1 MSTAPQSQSQPA
13 EALVRVGDA
22 AVPTTWGTFTCVA
35 FRSTSD
41 GVEHLA
47 FVRGTIDD
55 GAPVPVRIHSE
66 CLTGDVFGSRRCD
79 CGPQLAAAM
88 TAIDTNDRGVVVY
101 LRGHEGRGIGIGHKI
116 AAYALQDA
124 GFDTVDANLE
134 LGLPVDSRDYAIGA
148 QILRALGV
156 RRVRLMTNNPAKH
169 TGLSSNGIDVVER
182 VALPI
187 ATTPENLA
195 YLRTKRDRMGHL
207 LELGDA
213 ADGAR

>member
-1 MSTAPQSQSQPA
+1 MQ
-13 EALVRVGDA
+13 EL
-22 AVPTTWGTFTCVA
+22 
-35 FRSTSD
+35 
-41 GVEHLA
+41 
-47 FVRGTIDD
+47 VRGTIDD

-213 ADGAR
+213 ADGARGRHVPPGSRLPGSYGTD

>member
-1 MSTAPQSQSQPA
+1 
-13 EALVRVGDA
+13 VRVGDA

-35 FRSTSD
+35 FRSTVD
-41 GVEHLA
+41 DVEHLA

-169 TGLSSNGIDVVER
+169 TGLSSNGIEVVER